1 MRLIKQTNINFVGH
15 RRVLFVVSGVMI
27 ALSVLSV
34 VLHGGLNYGV
44 DFTGGTL
51 VQVRFSEPVATD
63 AVRSAVE
70 AVGEGGASI
79 QQDDAGDFLIRVR
92 VREFGGETA
101 GFSDRLRAQFA
112 ESFPDVEYEV
122 LREETVGPRISKE
135 LQGKVLLAILIGIIG
150 IMFYVSVRFDFR
162 FGTGAVMA
170 LIHDAVI
177 TVGMVSLFNKE
188 ITITL
193 IAAILTVIGY
203 SVNDSIVVSDRI
215 REGVKKLRK
224 ESFSTIVNLAVNQ
237 VLNRTVVTSM
247 TTLFITISML
257 IMGAATIKD
266 FAFVMTIGIVIGT
279 YSSIFVVANSVVE
292 WEALLPSKR
301 RRR

>member
-1 MRLIKQTNINFVGH
+1 MRLIKQTNINFVG
-15 RRVLFVVSGVMI
+15 RRRMFFVMSGIMI
-27 ALSVLSV
+27 ALSILSV

-51 VQVRFSEPVATD
+51 VQVHFAEPVATD
-63 AVRSAVE
+63 AVRSAVD
-70 AVGEGGASI
+70 ALGEGGASI
-79 QQDDAGDFLIRVR
+79 QQDEVGDFLIRVR
-92 VREFGGETA
+92 VREFGGGKE
-101 GFSDRLRAQFA
+101 GFSDRLRTQFA
-112 ESFPDVEYEV
+112 ESFPGVEYEV

-150 IMFYVSVRFDFR
+150 IMFYVSIRFDFR

-170 LIHDAVI
+170 LVHDAVI
-177 TVGMVSLFNKE
+177 TIGMVSLFNKE

-215 REGVKKLRK
+215 RESVKKLRK

-247 TTLFITISML
+247 TTLFITIAML

-266 FAFVMTIGIVIGT
+266 FAFVMTVGIVIGT

>member
-1 MRLIKQTNINFVGH
+1 MRLIKQTNINFVG
-15 RRVLFVVSGVMI
+15 RRRMFFIVSGVMI

-70 AVGEGGASI
+70 ALGEGGASI
-79 QQDDAGDFLIRVR
+79 QQDDVGDFLIRVR
-92 VREFGGETA
+92 AREFGGDKE

-112 ESFPDVEYEV
+112 ESFPGVEYEL
-122 LREETVGPRISKE
+122 LREDTVGPQISKE

-150 IMFYVSVRFDFR
+150 IMFYVSIRFDFR
-162 FGTGAVMA
+162 FGAGAVMA

-215 REGVKKLRK
+215 RDGVK
-224 ESFSTIVNLAVNQ
+224 
-237 VLNRTVVTSM
+237 
-247 TTLFITISML
+247 
-257 IMGAATIKD
+257 
-266 FAFVMTIGIVIGT
+266 
-279 YSSIFVVANSVVE
+279 
-292 WEALLPSKR
+292 
-301 RRR
+301 